1 MNTYTV
7 LRGDTLYGIAKKFN
21 TSVQS
26 IKELNNLTSDNI
38 SVGQRLIVKNDGDST
53 PNECIV
59 YTVKKGDNLYSI
71 ARKYGTSVDA
81 IKRYNGLTS
90 NVLDIGDRLVIP
102 CEDSGSEYKP
112 LENNYIS
119 YTVKKGDSLYSIAK
133 KFDTTVDKIMDDNDL
148 SSDDLDVGMILV
160 IDDKSGTSSVKE
172 CFGSGEVPDTDTVS
186 GVKYVVSKGDNLYS
200 IAKRFDVSIESIKKE
215 NNLTSDNLQIG
226 DVLIIPTSSIKT
238 YKVQKGESLYSIAK
252 KFNVTVD
259 YLKDKN
265 NLTGNLI
272 SVGQELII

>member
-7 LRGDTLYGIAKKFN
+7 LRGDTLYGIAKKFD

-26 IKELNNLTSDNI
+26 IKELNNLTSDNLA
-38 SVGQRLIVKNDGDST
+38 VGQRLIIRSDGDST

-71 ARKYGTSVDA
+71 ARKYGTSVDD
-81 IKRYNGLTS
+81 IKRYNGLTD
-90 NVLDIGDRLVIP
+90 NLLDVGDRLVIP
-102 CEDSGSEYKP
+102 CEDGGSEYKP

-119 YTVKKGDSLYSIAK
+119 YTVQKGDSLYSIAK
-133 KFDTTVDKIMDDNDL
+133 KYNTTVDKIMDDNDL
-148 SSDDLDVGMILV
+148 TSDDLDIGMTLV

-172 CFGSGEVPDTDTVS
+172 CFGSGDFPDTVDKTQ
-186 GVKYVVSKGDNLYS
+186 YVVVRGDNLYS
-200 IAKRFDVSIESIKKE
+200 IAKKFGVSLESIKKE
-215 NNLTSDNLQIG
+215 NNLTSDDLQIG
-226 DVLIIPTSSIKT
+226 DVLIIPTSSTT